1 MYQGQLILVE
11 GDPAEEE
18 EGGGGKEKELTATS
32 EQQLRQIFH

>member
-1 MYQGQLILVE
+1 MYQGQLILVD

-18 EGGGGKEKELTATS
+18 EGGGGKEKELTAIS

>member
-32 EQQLRQIFH
+32 EQQLRQIFQ